1 MSVTQT
7 SAKPEKKPTLV
18 KVTLGVTGDDGS
30 SNSQERAIPG
40 GKTEVPVLKQELELP
55 AACSL
60 WFVPKNGKKKMLADH
75 EHHNVKEGD
84 HFEALVKGGVS

>member
-1 MSVTQT
+1 MSTIQT
-7 SAKPEKKPTLV
+7 SAKPDKKPKLV
-18 KVTLGVTGDDGS
+18 TVTLGVTGSGGS
-30 SNSQERAIPG
+30 STSQEKSIPK

-60 WFVPKNGKKKMLADH
+60 WFVPKNGKRKMLADH